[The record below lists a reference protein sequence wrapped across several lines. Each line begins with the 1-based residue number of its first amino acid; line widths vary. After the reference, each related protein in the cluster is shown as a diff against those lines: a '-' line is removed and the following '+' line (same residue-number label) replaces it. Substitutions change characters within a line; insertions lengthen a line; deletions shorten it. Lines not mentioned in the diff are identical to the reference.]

1 MFLATLASAGAR
13 PFIARSPALRMAISA
28 SPPPTIA
35 EYPSPALS
43 PWDVVAS
50 QISALQAED
59 SEPTP
64 TESANLAA
72 TSPAHTHTHASSS
85 SACRAVA
92 ADVRTFRFASPEC
105 KRTTGKMKR
114 MSVRCAP
121 CTSPPPSSPP
131 SPPPPPPP
139 SPPPCTRH
147 GEPALLCSHAA
158 SRPPRDPLSPPLPGQ
173 VRTFSVPHYFSPP
186 TYRDMPTYEPV
197 VGCGRFSVLA
207 WVAHE
212 EEEDQWR
219 RRRCTFRIRVWPS
232 GIASEGLVG
241 DLRVPV
247 ASPPLEYHW
256 RLTKQPAVRP
266 AWCVAPPP
274 APSTRPARPAR
285 PARSAWAPEP
295 PALACPGSYEDD
307 PKPNPIPNSNPIPT
321 LTLTATRTTRC
332 RLASLEGRTAAWSK
346 SPPSAVPEV
355 SSCASSGRAWQLWL
369 ARRSQGRDRPTERPA
384 TASSV

>member
-1 MFLATLASAGAR
+1 MIAGSVAPPMR
-13 PFIARSPALRMAISA
+13 PSL
-28 SPPPTIA
+28 
-35 EYPSPALS
+35 PSP
-43 PWDVVAS
+43 
-50 QISALQAED
+50 
-59 SEPTP
+59 
-64 TESANLAA
+64 
-72 TSPAHTHTHASSS
+72 
-85 SACRAVA
+85 
-92 ADVRTFRFASPEC
+92 
-105 KRTTGKMKR
+105 
-114 MSVRCAP
+114 
-121 CTSPPPSSPP
+121 
-131 SPPPPPPP
+131 
-139 SPPPCTRH
+139 
-147 GEPALLCSHAA
+147 
-158 SRPPRDPLSPPLPGQ
+158 PGQ

-295 PALACPGSYEDD
+295 PALACPRSYEDD
-307 PKPNPIPNSNPIPT
+307 PMQAGIS
-321 LTLTATRTTRC
+321 
-332 RLASLEGRTAAWSK
+332 GG
-346 SPPSAVPEV
+346 PPGKNCWMVDEV
-355 SSCASSGRAWQLWL
+355 SRCWDGGDDGDGSRGGGPPPPGGRAAPLVVDP
-369 ARRSQGRDRPTERPA
+369 APAPTA
-384 TASSV
+384 GSVLCVA

>member
-1 MFLATLASAGAR
+1 MRPVHVPASV
-13 PFIARSPALRMAISA
+13 FSSV
-28 SPPPTIA
+28 
-35 EYPSPALS
+35 PSS
-43 PWDVVAS
+43 
-50 QISALQAED
+50 
-59 SEPTP
+59 
-64 TESANLAA
+64 
-72 TSPAHTHTHASSS
+72 ASSS
-85 SACRAVA
+85 VSSSLYETR
-92 ADVRTFRFASPEC
+92 RASPLVIA
-105 KRTTGKMKR
+105 G
-114 MSVRCAP
+114 SVAP
-121 CTSPPPSSPP
+121 PTRPSLP
-131 SPPPPPPP
+131 SP
-139 SPPPCTRH
+139 
-147 GEPALLCSHAA
+147 
-158 SRPPRDPLSPPLPGQ
+158 PGQ

-285 PARSAWAPEP
+285 SAWAPEP

-346 SPPSAVPEV
+346 CPPPWQCPRSAPVPPQG
-355 SSCASSGRAWQLWL
+355 APGSSGWL
-369 ARRSQGRDRPTERPA
+369 GAPRGETGPLGAQPPP
-384 TASSV
+384 

>member
-147 GEPALLCSHAA
+147 GEPALLCSQAA
-158 SRPPRDPLSPPLPGQ
+158 SRPHATLSPLPSPAGAHLLCAALLLAAHVPRHAHLRAGGG
-173 VRTFSVPHYFSPP
+173 VRTLL
-186 TYRDMPTYEPV
+186 R
-197 VGCGRFSVLA
+197 
-207 WVAHE
+207 
-212 EEEDQWR
+212 
-219 RRRCTFRIRVWPS
+219 
-232 GIASEGLVG
+232 ASMGG
-241 DLRVPV
+241 
-247 ASPPLEYHW
+247 
-256 RLTKQPAVRP
+256 
-266 AWCVAPPP
+266 
-274 APSTRPARPAR
+274 ARGGGGPMA
-285 PARSAWAPEP
+285 AE
-295 PALACPGSYEDD
+295 ALH
-307 PKPNPIPNSNPIPT
+307 
-321 LTLTATRTTRC
+321 
-332 RLASLEGRTAAWSK
+332 
-346 SPPSAVPEV
+346 V
-355 SSCASSGRAWQLWL
+355 
-369 ARRSQGRDRPTERPA
+369 
-384 TASSV
+384 

>member
-1 MFLATLASAGAR
+1 MRPVHVPASV
-13 PFIARSPALRMAISA
+13 FSSV
-28 SPPPTIA
+28 
-35 EYPSPALS
+35 PSS
-43 PWDVVAS
+43 
-50 QISALQAED
+50 
-59 SEPTP
+59 
-64 TESANLAA
+64 
-72 TSPAHTHTHASSS
+72 ASSS
-85 SACRAVA
+85 VSSSLYETR
-92 ADVRTFRFASPEC
+92 RASPLVIA
-105 KRTTGKMKR
+105 G
-114 MSVRCAP
+114 SVAP
-121 CTSPPPSSPP
+121 PTRPSLP
-131 SPPPPPPP
+131 SP
-139 SPPPCTRH
+139 
-147 GEPALLCSHAA
+147 
-158 SRPPRDPLSPPLPGQ
+158 PGQ

-285 PARSAWAPEP
+285 GARIAWAPEP
-295 PALACPGSYEDD
+295 PALACPRSYEDG
-307 PKPNPIPNSNPIPT
+307 PKPNPYPQP
-321 LTLTATRTTRC
+321 
-332 RLASLEGRTAAWSK
+332 
-346 SPPSAVPEV
+346 
-355 SSCASSGRAWQLWL
+355 
-369 ARRSQGRDRPTERPA
+369 
-384 TASSV
+384 